1 MSNKGIAIVFGLVV
15 DPKDA
20 WGVGIIDVVDEVAA
34 STIGANDPPV
44 KAGLGFEIYPTP
56 GAIIREWYKK
66 YDVLNHFFPD

>member
-15 DPKDA
+15 NPKDA
-20 WGVGIIDVVDEVAA
+20 WGVGIIDVVDEVAP

-56 GAIIREWYKK
+56 GAIIREWSQEI
-66 YDVLNHFFPD
+66 

>member
-20 WGVGIIDVVDEVAA
+20 WGVGIIDVLDEVAA